1 MTGQSR
7 KEATLPQ
14 AVGPC
19 QELQRAVL
27 TPRGYEIVTAQ
38 NGADAL
44 LLLESS
50 PIDVVLLD
58 VGMPGVDGMSA
69 LRRIR
74 AVHPTLPV
82 IMLTGN
88 VDAAVGRA
96 TLQRGAFDY
105 VTKPVDFDHLVR
117 VLEAA
122 VVQRG

>member
-1 MTGQSR
+1 MPPIAR
-7 KEATLPQ
+7 VL
-14 AVGPC
+14 AVDDDPMIL
-19 QELQRAVL
+19 ELLTAVL
-27 TPRGYEIVTAQ
+27 TPRGYEVVTAQ
-38 NGADAL
+38 NGGDAL
-44 LLLESS
+44 LLLEASAV
-50 PIDVVLLD
+50 DVVLLD

-74 AVHPTLPV
+74 EVHPALPV

-96 TLQRGAFDY
+96 SLQGGAFDY

-122 VVQRG
+122 VVQQG

>member
-1 MTGQSR
+1 MPR
-7 KEATLPQ
+7 VL
-14 AVGPC
+14 AVDDDPMIL
-19 QELQRAVL
+19 ELLAAVL
-27 TPRGYEIVTAQ
+27 TPKGYEVVTAQ
-38 NGADAL
+38 NGGDAL
-44 LLLESS
+44 MLLEAYAV
-50 PIDVVLLD
+50 DVVLLD

-74 AVHPTLPV
+74 AVHSELPV

-88 VDAAVGRA
+88 VDAAVARA

>member
-1 MTGQSR
+1 MI
-7 KEATLPQ
+7 L
-14 AVGPC
+14 
-19 QELQRAVL
+19 ELLTAVL
-27 TPRGYEIVTAQ
+27 TPQGYEVVTAQ
-38 NGADAL
+38 NGGDAL
-44 LLLESS
+44 TLLEAAAV
-50 PIDVVLLD
+50 DVVLLD
-58 VGMPGVDGMSA
+58 VGMPGVDGMTA

-74 AVHPTLPV
+74 EVHPALPV

-122 VVQRG
+122 VAQHG

>member
-1 MTGQSR
+1 MPPVAR
-7 KEATLPQ
+7 VL
-14 AVGPC
+14 AVDDDPMIL
-19 QELQRAVL
+19 ELLRAVL
-27 TPRGYEIVTAQ
+27 TPRGYEVVTAQ
-38 NGADAL
+38 NGGDAVM
-44 LLLESS
+44 LLEASA
-50 PIDVVLLD
+50 IDVVLLD

-74 AVHPTLPV
+74 AAHPTLPV

-88 VDAAVGRA
+88 VDPAVGRA

>member
-1 MTGQSR
+1 MSPVAR
-7 KEATLPQ
+7 VL
-14 AVGPC
+14 AVDDDPMIL
-19 QELQRAVL
+19 ELLRAVL

-44 LLLESS
+44 MLLEAS
-50 PIDVVLLD
+50 PVDVVLLD

-69 LRRIR
+69 LRRMR
-74 AVHPTLPV
+74 EALPALPV

-88 VDAAVGRA
+88 VDAAVGRDS
-96 TLQRGAFDY
+96 LQRGAFDY

-122 VVQRG
+122 LAQGG

>member
-1 MTGQSR
+1 MPR
-7 KEATLPQ
+7 VARVL
-14 AVGPC
+14 AVDDDPMIL
-19 QELQRAVL
+19 ELLTEVL
-27 TPRGYEIVTAQ
+27 TPKGYEVVTAQ
-38 NGADAL
+38 NGGEAL
-44 LLLESS
+44 MLLEASAV
-50 PIDVVLLD
+50 DVVLLD
-58 VGMPGVDGMSA
+58 VRMPGVDGMSA

-74 AVHPTLPV
+74 ALQPALPV

-96 TLQRGAFDY
+96 TLQHGAFDY